1 MVNEEQQYII
11 DRLISGSVTK
21 EQFASM
27 RSYARKLG
35 NLSRSIEL
43 AVVFEVYKYRIK
55 YGKERKT

>member
-1 MVNEEQQYII
+1 MVNAEQEY
-11 DRLISGSVTK
+11 LIAMLLSGDTSK

-43 AVVFEVYKYRIK
+43 AAVFEVYKYKVK
-55 YGKERKT
+55 YGKERET